1 MCVNDLFQ
9 FYAVLLFIIYPIAFH
24 VGTKS
29 IRRLYCRHSPSNIL
43 ISTNQSLELKAN
55 VCTNFTE
62 SELTLK
68 VTGQNVFAFSKQIYK
83 KEKIKM
89 NGNRE
94 NGVTQGKVC
103 QN

>member
-1 MCVNDLFQ
+1 MSAPNLSAGYTVD
-9 FYAVLLFIIYPIAFH
+9 IAQVTF
-24 VGTKS
+24 
-29 IRRLYCRHSPSNIL
+29 L